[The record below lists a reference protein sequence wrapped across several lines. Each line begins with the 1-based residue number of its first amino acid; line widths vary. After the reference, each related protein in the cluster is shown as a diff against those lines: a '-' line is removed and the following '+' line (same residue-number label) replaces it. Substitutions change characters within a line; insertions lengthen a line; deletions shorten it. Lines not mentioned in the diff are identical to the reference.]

1 MWQAETSRW
10 PSLSL
15 SADLSASD
23 VLSPTGW
30 ALSFGESLA
39 MPLIDGGKIQAQI
52 AQAESAERVARI
64 EYRTTVSAAMVEA
77 LDALSELDYQ
87 VHELANSEAVL
98 DNNRRLLSLAQIR
111 FDSGDTDFTNL
122 LSAQRTLFSAQDAMI
137 SARQSYLLALV
148 SLYLTL
154 GDIPRA

>member
-77 LDALSELDYQ
+77 LDALSELT
-87 VHELANSEAVL
+87 
-98 DNNRRLLSLAQIR
+98 IR
-111 FDSGDTDFTNL
+111 FTSWPTVRRFWITTGGF
-122 LSAQRTLFSAQDAMI
+122 
-137 SARQSYLLALV
+137 
-148 SLYLTL
+148 
-154 GDIPRA
+154 